1 MAFRVTKAAAASSYK
16 VVQKS
21 EAYKVRTIAGG
32 IKVPAKFEDLADFDD
47 TGLTDKFIIIYDAA
61 TDSFKT
67 VDPDV
72 LLSSSVDDGSLP
84 DDFIEEINENL
95 DDIDG
100 GEGF

>member
-1 MAFRVTKAAAASSYK
+1 MAIRVTKSAAPIFT
-16 VVQKS
+16 VVKKPEEFS
-21 EAYKVRTIAGG
+21 VKTIAGG
-32 IKVPAKFEDLADFDD
+32 IKVPAKFEDLSDFDN

-72 LLSSSVDDGSLP
+72 LLSSSVSDGSLP
-84 DDFIEEINENL
+84 DEFIEEINENL
-95 DDIDG
+95 EDVDG

>member
-1 MAFRVTKAAAASSYK
+1 MAINITITDASVFT

-21 EAYKVRTIAGG
+21 ERFAVTTISAGV
-32 IKVPAKFEDLADFDD
+32 KVPARFEDLADFNN
-47 TGLTDKFIIIYDAA
+47 TGLTDKFIIIYDQS

-72 LLSSSVDDGSLP
+72 LLSSSVSDGSLP
-84 DDFIEEINENL
+84 NDFIEEINDNL

>member
-1 MAFRVTKAAAASSYK
+1 MAIRVTRTTAQTFK
-16 VVQKS
+16 VVRKS
-21 EAYKVRTIAGG
+21 EDFSVKTIAGG
-32 IKVPAKFEDLADFDD
+32 IKVPAKFEDLSDFDN

-72 LLSSSVDDGSLP
+72 LLSSSVSDGSLP
-84 DDFIEEINENL
+84 DEFIEEINENL
-95 DDIDG
+95 EDVDG

>member
-1 MAFRVTKAAAASSYK
+1 MAIRVTKAAASSYK

-21 EAYKVRTIAGG
+21 EAYKVKTISGG
-32 IKVPAKFEDLADFDD
+32 IKTPAKFEDLADFDD
-47 TGLTDKFIIIYDAA
+47 TGLTDNFIIMYDQA

-72 LLSSSVDDGSLP
+72 LLSSSVEDGSLP
-84 DDFIEEINENL
+84 NEFIEEINENL
-95 DDIDG
+95 EDIDG

>member
-1 MAFRVTKAAAASSYK
+1 MAIRVTKAAASSYK

-21 EAYKVRTIAGG
+21 EAYKVKTIAGG

-95 DDIDG
+95 EDVDG